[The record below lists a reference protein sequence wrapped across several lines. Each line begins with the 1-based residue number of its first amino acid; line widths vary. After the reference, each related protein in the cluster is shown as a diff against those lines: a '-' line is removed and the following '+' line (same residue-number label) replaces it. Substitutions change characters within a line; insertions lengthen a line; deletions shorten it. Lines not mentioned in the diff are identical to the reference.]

1 LHSDI
6 ERQHHGIVQE
16 DRLTLTQVRRSELL
30 GACRLFSGVQP
41 DDLAAVAGR
50 AIEVE
55 FPTDRV
61 IARQGEIGTG
71 FFLVVEGAV
80 RVIRD
85 GDELAVLGP
94 GEFFGELSVLDG
106 LPRIAKVVASEPTR
120 CLALASWDF
129 EQALL
134 DSPTL
139 ALAILRGLAARVRSV
154 TEQQHH

>member
-1 LHSDI
+1 M
-6 ERQHHGIVQE
+6 
-16 DRLTLTQVRRSELL
+16 TLTHGRRSELL
-30 GACRLFSGVQP
+30 GACRLFAGVEP
-41 DDLAAVAGR
+41 DDLKAVEER

-55 FPTDRV
+55 FPADRV

-71 FFLVVEGAV
+71 FFLVVEGSV
-80 RVIRD
+80 RVVRD
-85 GDELAVLGP
+85 GEEVAILGP

-106 LPRIAKVVASEPTR
+106 LPRVAQVVAIERTR

-139 ALAILRGLAARVRSV
+139 ALAILRGLAARLRSV

>member
-1 LHSDI
+1 
-6 ERQHHGIVQE
+6 
-16 DRLTLTQVRRSELL
+16 LTLTQDRRTELL
-30 GACRLFSGVQP
+30 GACRLFKGVTP
-41 DDLAAVAGR
+41 DDLAAVAER
-50 AIEVE
+50 AIEVD
-55 FPTDRV
+55 FPANRV

-71 FFLVVEGAV
+71 FFLVVDGAV
-80 RVIRD
+80 RVVRD
-85 GDELAVLGP
+85 GEELAILRP

-106 LPRIAKVVASEPTR
+106 LPRVAQVVATEPTR

-129 EQALL
+129 EQAVL

>member
-1 LHSDI
+1 
-6 ERQHHGIVQE
+6 V
-16 DRLTLTQVRRSELL
+16 TLTEGRRGELL
-30 GACRLFSGVQP
+30 GACRLFAGVEP
-41 DDLAAVAGR
+41 DDLRAVAER

-55 FPTDRV
+55 FPADRV

-71 FFLVVEGAV
+71 FFLVVEGSV
-80 RVIRD
+80 RVVRD
-85 GDELAVLGP
+85 GEEVAILGP

-106 LPRIAKVVASEPTR
+106 LPRVAQVTAIQPTK
-120 CLALASWDF
+120 CLALATWDF
-129 EQALL
+129 EQAVL